1 MWQSRD
7 KNKSLKEKTK
17 LKEKTNW
24 QIEKLPLTSIIF
36 FICVYLYLWL
46 IVDPK
51 LIYHSFAILSGSPV
65 FSRGLPFLKGFLQYP
80 GGLIEYFS
88 AFLSQ
93 LYYYSWL
100 GALIITLVAWGLYLG
115 TKKLIVLAGGRGNL
129 SFVSYIPALVLLI
142 SYNNYYHSL
151 NAYLAILTA
160 LLFSVV
166 HEKFSTRTELLRLIL
181 FLLEFVLVYYIAA
194 GAALLFMI
202 ITFVYELFIRRRLI
216 SSVLF
221 LATAF
226 IAVWLIG
233 YYFFRLD
240 IERSCLYLTPFYK
253 MTDIPLAKNP
263 AKIINICLY
272 LFFPVVFL
280 FVLLWHNFIRQ
291 KRPVQ
296 KGGVDSHGRLREVIC
311 IAVLVVT
318 SLVTVYFSFNDE
330 DKYVLQTIYL
340 TEHQMWPRV
349 LEYVKN
355 LPPDHYRI
363 FHAQC
368 ANLAL
373 YHTGQLAENMF
384 SYPQKPGSLLLTENI
399 NGGFIGLIGSSV
411 FIDLGHM
418 NFAEKRACESLENV
432 GDNPFILQRLALI
445 NIVKGQT
452 QTARVFLNVLSKDL
466 IYGRQAK
473 ELLYRL
479 NQDPNLS
486 DDKQICYLRSVMPTK
501 DTIPSLG
508 RGPEAL
514 LLNLLE
520 RSGHNKMAFEYLMA
534 EYLLTNQL
542 EKFVQSLWRLDDYDY
557 QKIPRHYEEAI
568 LIYSKVTGKKIDLH
582 GRKISTETAERNRKF
597 FGTLNY
603 FTLDKKA
610 AYNAL
615 AKDFGNSYFFYNV
628 FGVSGINR

>member
-7 KNKSLKEKTK
+7 KNESLKERTS
-17 LKEKTNW
+17 W
-24 QIEKLPLTSIIF
+24 QIEKLPLTSVIF

-51 LIYHSFAILSGSPV
+51 LIYHSFAILGDSPV
-65 FSRGLPFLKGFLQYP
+65 FSKGLPFLKGFLQYP
-80 GGLIEYFS
+80 GGLIEYLS

-100 GALIITLVAWGLYLG
+100 GASIITLVAWGLYLG
-115 TKKLIVLAGGRGNL
+115 TKKLIVLAGGRENL
-129 SFVSYIPALVLLI
+129 SFVSYIPVLLLLI

-151 NAYLAILTA
+151 TAYLAILTA

-166 HEKFSTRTELLRLIL
+166 HEKISTRIESLRLIL

-202 ITFVYELFIRRRLI
+202 ITLVYELFIRRRLI

-221 LATAF
+221 LAVAF
-226 IAVWLIG
+226 ITVWLIG

-263 AKIINICLY
+263 ERIINICLY
-272 LFFPVVFL
+272 LFFPAVFL
-280 FVLLWHNFIRQ
+280 SVLLWHSLSRQ

-296 KGGVDSHGRLREVIC
+296 KDGVDSHGRLKGIIYVV
-311 IAVLVVT
+311 VLVIT

-330 DKYVLQTIYL
+330 DKYALQTIYL
-340 TEHQMWPRV
+340 TERQMWPQV

-355 LPPDHYRI
+355 LPPDHYSI

-368 ANLAL
+368 ANRAL
-373 YHTGQLAENMF
+373 YHTGRLAEDMF
-384 SYPQKPGSLLLTENI
+384 SYPQKPGSLFSLANI
-399 NGGFIGLIGSSV
+399 ISGIYGLVGSSV
-411 FIDLGHM
+411 LIELGHI
-418 NFAEKRACESLENV
+418 NYAEKRAFESLENV
-432 GDNPFILQRLALI
+432 GDNPLLLQRLVLI
-445 NIVKGQT
+445 NLVKGRT
-452 QTARVFLNVLSKDL
+452 QTASVFLNVLAKDL

-486 DDKQICYLRSVMPTK
+486 DDKQICYLRSIMLTEGLIFTLQQK
-501 DTIPSLG
+501 G
-508 RGPEAL
+508 EASETL
-514 LLNLLE
+514 LLNLLKSN
-520 RSGHNKMAFEYLMA
+520 RHNKMAFEYLMA
-534 EYLLTNQL
+534 EYLTTNQL
-542 EKFVQSLWRLDDYDY
+542 EKFVQNLWRLDDFDY
-557 QKIPRHYEEAI
+557 QKVPRHYEEAI
-568 LIYSKVTGKKIDLH
+568 LIYSKLTRKEVDLH
-582 GRKISTETAERNRKF
+582 GRKISAETAERGGKF
-597 FGTLNY
+597 FSTLNY
-603 FTLDKKA
+603 FTSDKKA

-615 AKDFGNSYFFYNV
+615 AKDFGNSYFFYRV
-628 FGVSGINR
+628 FGVSGVGR

>member
-7 KNKSLKEKTK
+7 KNESLKER
-17 LKEKTNW
+17 TNW
-24 QIEKLPLTSIIF
+24 QIEKLPLTSVIF

-51 LIYHSFAILSGSPV
+51 LVYHSFAILGDSPV
-65 FSRGLPFLKGFLQYP
+65 FSMGLPFLKGFLQYP

-100 GALIITLVAWGLYLG
+100 GASIITLVAWGLCLG
-115 TKKLIVLAGGRGNL
+115 TKKLIVLAGGRENL
-129 SFVSYIPALVLLI
+129 SFVSYIPVLLLLI
-142 SYNNYYHSL
+142 SYNNYHHSL
-151 NAYLAILTA
+151 TTYLAILTA

-166 HEKFSTRTELLRLIL
+166 HEKISTRTESLRLIL

-202 ITFVYELFIRRRLI
+202 ITIAFELFIRHRLI

-221 LATAF
+221 LAAAF
-226 IAVWLIG
+226 ITVWLIG
-233 YYFFRLD
+233 YYFFRLE
-240 IERSCLYLTPFYK
+240 IEQSCLYLTPFYK
-253 MTDIPLAKNP
+253 TTDIPLAKNP

-272 LFFPVVFL
+272 LFFPIAFL
-280 FVLLWHNFIRQ
+280 SVLLWHNFIRQ
-291 KRPVQ
+291 KRPVRND
-296 KGGVDSHGRLREVIC
+296 GVDSHGRLREVIC

-318 SLVTVYFSFNDE
+318 SLVTIYFSFSGVKKDVC
-330 DKYVLQTIYL
+330 KTSYM
-340 TEHQMWPRV
+340 TEHQMWPEI
-349 LEYVKN
+349 LTYVKN
-355 LPPDHYRI
+355 VPLNQYSV
-363 FHAQC
+363 FHVYG

-384 SYPQKPGSLLLTENI
+384 SYPQKPGSLLLTANI
-399 NGGFIGLIGSSV
+399 NDGVFELIESSV
-411 FIDLGHM
+411 LIELGHI
-418 NFAEKRACESLENV
+418 NYAEKRASELFEIV

-452 QTARVFLNVLSKDL
+452 QTARVFLNVLAKDL
-466 IYGRQAK
+466 IYGRQAT
-473 ELLYRL
+473 ELLHRL
-479 NQDPNLS
+479 DNDPNLS
-486 DDKQICYLRSVMPTK
+486 DDQQIRYLRSVRPTK
-501 DTIPSLG
+501 DVVISL
-508 RGPEAL
+508 RKTESL
-514 LLNLLE
+514 LLNLLDSN
-520 RSGHNKMAFEYLMA
+520 RRNKMAFEYLMA
-534 EYLLTNQL
+534 EYLTTNQL
-542 EKFVQSLWRLDDYDY
+542 GKFVQNLWRLDDFDY

-568 LIYSKVTGKKIDLH
+568 LIYSKFTRKEVDLH
-582 GRKISTETAERNRKF
+582 GRKISTETAERGRKF

-603 FTLDKKA
+603 FTLGKKA

-628 FGVSGINR
+628 FGVSGVGR